1 MDVPD
6 LANVPLVQAG
16 YIQLLLTTIQ
26 TPALAPSKVRRRKIA
41 ETKMNAEH
49 GEKSTNVYERWRT
62 FATVFGAV
70 LVPVVV
76 AVVGQSYTAAIKE
89 QESRARFVELA
100 IEILREDPS
109 QGEED
114 PLRQWAADVV
124 NANSGTQLSPLAR
137 TVLVKSRALPSG
149 GRASVDPIFNEL
161 SVSTTGGEVSILAMS
176 NCADRSDLLAM
187 QVLVYDSEGNWDHE
201 QHPVSEEPWNKNP
214 VLRFDPAKI
223 HGQRIQLDA
232 TVKGTK
238 PCTMVLVMKQGGETL
253 RTEHVDLVADENF
266 FSMPIRIERSR

>member
-1 MDVPD
+1 M
-6 LANVPLVQAG
+6 
-16 YIQLLLTTIQ
+16 
-26 TPALAPSKVRRRKIA
+26 S
-41 ETKMNAEH
+41 AEH

-62 FATVFGAV
+62 FAAVFGAV

-76 AVVGQSYTAAIKE
+76 AVVGQSYTAAIKQ

-100 IEILREDPS
+100 IEILREDPT

-137 TVLVKSRALPSG
+137 TVLVNSRALPSG
-149 GRASVDPIFNEL
+149 GRGSVDPIFKEL
-161 SVSTTGGEVSILAMS
+161 SVNKTGGEVSILAMS
-176 NCADRSDLLAM
+176 NCVDRSDRVTM
-187 QVLVYDSEGNWDHE
+187 QVLVYDSQGNWDRE
-201 QHPVSEEPWNKNP
+201 QNPISNHLWNEHP

-223 HGQRIQLDA
+223 HGQRVELDA
-232 TVKGTK
+232 VVDGTE

-266 FSMPIRIERSR
+266 FAMPIRIERSR